1 MNNSDPVL
9 LQSLVFFVLSWTVKV
24 MSSFSCINKIIT
36 ELIISDDEEESD
48 KNLDEE
54 EDPEPLTKVTLF
66 QNF

>member
-1 MNNSDPVL
+1 
-9 LQSLVFFVLSWTVKV
+9 